1 MLLFCYVCFLLTY
14 LYEMYTTSCFDVSSI
29 FWFILFWKLIVIMC
43 NSHDLMKRNKGIALL
58 TLASFTRGQV
68 HVVTAIS

>member
-14 LYEMYTTSCFDVSSI
+14 CMRCIQLPVLMCPPFL
-29 FWFILFWKLIVIMC
+29 WFILFWKLIVIMC

-58 TLASFTRGQV
+58 TLASLTRGQV
-68 HVVTAIS
+68 HVVTAVS